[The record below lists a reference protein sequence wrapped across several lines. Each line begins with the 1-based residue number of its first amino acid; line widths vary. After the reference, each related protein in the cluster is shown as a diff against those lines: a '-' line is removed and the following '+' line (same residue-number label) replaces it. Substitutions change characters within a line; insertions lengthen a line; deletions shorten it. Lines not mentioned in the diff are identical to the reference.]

1 MTLKT
6 KAAGAETTDDADPQK
21 LAERVGA
28 AMYAR
33 DRSSQMLDM
42 AIDAMAPGYA
52 RVTMPVRED
61 MVNGHHTCHG
71 GLIFTLADSAFAY
84 GCNSGNRN
92 TVGAACTIDYLRPAF
107 AGDRLV
113 AEAVARSAAGR
124 TGVYDVTVA
133 NQNGEAI
140 ALFRGKSY
148 RVKGDVLTVMQT
160 GGSD

>member
-1 MTLKT
+1 MSPETNPTTL
-6 KAAGAETTDDADPQK
+6 ETTDDADPQA

-42 AIDAMAPGYA
+42 AIDAMGAGCA
-52 RVTMPVRED
+52 RVTMPVRDD

-84 GCNSGNRN
+84 ACNSDNRN

-107 AGDRLV
+107 AGDRLT

-124 TGVYDVTVA
+124 TGVYDVTVS
-133 NQNGEAI
+133 NQDGDAI

-148 RVKGDVLTVMQT
+148 RVKGEVLAVMQAE
-160 GGSD
+160 